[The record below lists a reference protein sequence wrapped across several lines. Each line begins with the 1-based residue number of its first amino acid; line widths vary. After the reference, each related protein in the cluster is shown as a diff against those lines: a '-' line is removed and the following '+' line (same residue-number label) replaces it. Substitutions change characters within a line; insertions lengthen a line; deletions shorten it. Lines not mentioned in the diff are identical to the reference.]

1 MTTAYEDV
9 TTDAWAAIVIG
20 AVELVVLAMIGIATV
35 MRWRRSR
42 HDATALSQA
51 PPTCREPHH
60 EDGIPYWRCHDLIA
74 EALIVRERVAGH
86 IDAATYQARMS
97 ELVSGVSM
105 NGVHPGF
112 SHVPKE

>member
-1 MTTAYEDV
+1 MAAYGDV

-20 AVELVVLAMIGIATV
+20 AVELVVLAMMAIAAV
-35 MRWRRSR
+35 MRWRRSS
-42 HDATALSQA
+42 HNLTTLPQA
-51 PPTCREPHH
+51 APTCREPHH

-97 ELVSGVSM
+97 ELVSGARR
-105 NGVHPGF
+105 
-112 SHVPKE
+112 

>member
-1 MTTAYEDV
+1 MAAYRDI
-9 TTDAWAAIVIG
+9 TTDAWAAIAIG
-20 AVELVVLAMIGIATV
+20 AVGLVMMIAMTIAAV

-42 HDATALSQA
+42 HNLTWLSQA
-51 PPTCREPHH
+51 PPTCRQPHH